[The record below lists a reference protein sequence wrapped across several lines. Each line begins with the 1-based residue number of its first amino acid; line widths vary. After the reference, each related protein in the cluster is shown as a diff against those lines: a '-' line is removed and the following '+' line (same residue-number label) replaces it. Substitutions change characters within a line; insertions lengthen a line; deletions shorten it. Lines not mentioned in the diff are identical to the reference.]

1 MSRFSPRTLTFL
13 GENTEEG
20 REKFQ
25 QELED
30 IHALFQEFVVD
41 NRPEMDIATVATGEA
56 WYGSRAL
63 ELNLVDSLATS
74 DEYLMAACADKD
86 VFQVAWKQNSKPI
99 ERLLGKA
106 SGILDR
112 VTHLLEFS
120 RRS

>member
-1 MSRFSPRTLTFL
+1 
-13 GENTEEG
+13 
-20 REKFQ
+20 
-25 QELED
+25 
-30 IHALFQEFVVD
+30 
-41 NRPEMDIATVATGEA
+41 
-56 WYGSRAL
+56 
-63 ELNLVDSLATS
+63 LATS

-99 ERLLGKA
+99 DRLLGKA